1 MLRMLLTAFATAQ
14 AASQAKRIAQHTAYG
29 IVAIGAVIIGLVF
42 ASMALFFYL
51 SQTMNSAMAAAIVA
65 AASALFAGLIA
76 LYARWQ
82 DSTVEKDDL
91 FDQLGLSGLGIT
103 SSKDVEAVA
112 DVARTQIRRI
122 GPVNVALAAL
132 AAGFLLGRKV

>member
-29 IVAIGAVIIGLVF
+29 IVAITAVIIGLVF

-51 SQTMNSAMAAAIVA
+51 SQTMHSSLAAAIVA
-65 AASALFAGLIA
+65 AAAAVFAGLIA

-82 DSTVEKDDL
+82 DSDVEKSDV
-91 FDQLGLSGLGIT
+91 FDQLGLSSLGIT
-103 SSKDVEAVA
+103 SNKDVEAVA
-112 DVARTQIRRI
+112 DAARTQIRRI
-122 GPVNVALAAL
+122 GPINVALAAV
-132 AAGFLLGRKV
+132 AAGFLLGRRM